1 MRSTMTAWLAILI
14 PLLVMVFALGMERL
28 ETRLRSGTVR
38 EDEVEDFLERAR
50 PDEVKAL
57 FRQGIGGAL
66 QMFRLRN
73 LGKAGRAPANQG
85 TGLTLTHGSDAAGSL
100 RTMMVRSGEQDPW
113 NRRSAP
119 MR

>member
-1 MRSTMTAWLAILI
+1 MTAWIAVLI
-14 PLLVMVFALGMERL
+14 PLLIMVFALGMERL
-28 ETRLRSGTVR
+28 ETRLRAGTVR

-73 LGKAGRAPANQG
+73 LGKRGGGSKRGRGTAP
-85 TGLTLTHGSDAAGSL
+85 TPRDSTS
-100 RTMMVRSGEQDPW
+100 V
-113 NRRSAP
+113 
-119 MR
+119 

>member
-1 MRSTMTAWLAILI
+1 MLDPSRGCGNISLTMTAWIAVLI
-14 PLLVMVFALGMERL
+14 PLLIMVFALGMERL
-28 ETRLRSGTVR
+28 ETRLRAGTVR

-73 LGKAGRAPANQG
+73 LGKRGGASKRGRSSGASSRST
-85 TGLTLTHGSDAAGSL
+85 TG
-100 RTMMVRSGEQDPW
+100 V
-113 NRRSAP
+113 
-119 MR
+119 

>member
-1 MRSTMTAWLAILI
+1 MRRTMTAWIAVLI
-14 PLLVMVFALGMERL
+14 PVLIMVFALGMERL
-28 ETRLRSGTVR
+28 ETRLRAGTVR

-73 LGKAGRAPANQG
+73 LGKRG
-85 TGLTLTHGSDAAGSL
+85 AGS
-100 RTMMVRSGEQDPW
+100 RRGRPSGAAPRSTTKV
-113 NRRSAP
+113 
-119 MR
+119 

>member
-1 MRSTMTAWLAILI
+1 VLDLARGCGSISVTMTAWIAILI
-14 PLLVMVFALGMERL
+14 PLLIMVFALGMERL
-28 ETRLRSGTVR
+28 ETRLRAGTVR

-73 LGKAGRAPANQG
+73 LGKRGAGTRRGRP
-85 TGLTLTHGSDAAGSL
+85 SDDDS
-100 RTMMVRSGEQDPW
+100 RSTT
-113 NRRSAP
+113 NA
-119 MR
+119 

>member
-1 MRSTMTAWLAILI
+1 MLDLPRRCGSISVTMTAWIAVLI
-14 PLLVMVFALGMERL
+14 PLLIMVFALGMERL
-28 ETRLRSGTVR
+28 ETRLRAGTVR

-73 LGKAGRAPANQG
+73 LGKRGASTRRGRPSG
-85 TGLTLTHGSDAAGSL
+85 DGP
-100 RTMMVRSGEQDPW
+100 RSTT
-113 NRRSAP
+113 NA
-119 MR
+119 

>member
-1 MRSTMTAWLAILI
+1 MLDGARVCGSISVTMTAWIAVLI
-14 PLLVMVFALGMERL
+14 PLLIMVFALGMERL
-28 ETRLRSGTVR
+28 ETRLRAGTVR

-73 LGKAGRAPANQG
+73 LGKRGAGTRRGRP
-85 TGLTLTHGSDAAGSL
+85 SDDDS
-100 RTMMVRSGEQDPW
+100 RSTT
-113 NRRSAP
+113 NA
-119 MR
+119 

>member
-1 MRSTMTAWLAILI
+1 VPAPPRACESIPGTMTAWIAVLI
-14 PLLVMVFALGMERL
+14 PLLIMVFALGMERL
-28 ETRLRSGTVR
+28 ETRLRAGTVR

-73 LGKAGRAPANQG
+73 LGKRHGGSKRGR
-85 TGLTLTHGSDAAGSL
+85 GSS
-100 RTMMVRSGEQDPW
+100 TSPRSTT
-113 NRRSAP
+113 SV
-119 MR
+119 

>member
-1 MRSTMTAWLAILI
+1 VLDLGRRCGSISVTMTAWIAVLI
-14 PLLVMVFALGMERL
+14 PLLIMVFALGMERL
-28 ETRLRSGTVR
+28 ETRLRAGTVR

-73 LGKAGRAPANQG
+73 LGKRGGSTRRGRPSDD
-85 TGLTLTHGSDAAGSL
+85 GS
-100 RTMMVRSGEQDPW
+100 RSTT
-113 NRRSAP
+113 NA
-119 MR
+119 

>member
-1 MRSTMTAWLAILI
+1 VAAGPARHAGDDPGGAAGPTVRDDAPTMTAWLAVLI

-73 LGKAGRAPANQG
+73 LGKRG
-85 TGLTLTHGSDAAGSL
+85 GLRDR
-100 RTMMVRSGEQDPW
+100 RTKDRV
-113 NRRSAP
+113 
-119 MR
+119 

>member
-1 MRSTMTAWLAILI
+1 MLDLARVCGTISLTMTAWIAILI
-14 PLLVMVFALGMERL
+14 PLLIMVFALGMERL
-28 ETRLRSGTVR
+28 ESRLRAGTVR

-73 LGKAGRAPANQG
+73 LGKRGGGSKRGRG
-85 TGLTLTHGSDAAGSL
+85 TTTSPRDTTS
-100 RTMMVRSGEQDPW
+100 V
-113 NRRSAP
+113 
-119 MR
+119 

>member
-1 MRSTMTAWLAILI
+1 MLAAPRACESIPDTMTAWIAVLI
-14 PLLVMVFALGMERL
+14 PLLIMVFALGMERL
-28 ETRLRSGTVR
+28 ETRLRAGTVR

-73 LGKAGRAPANQG
+73 LGKRHGTSRRGRSTP
-85 TGLTLTHGSDAAGSL
+85 TSS
-100 RTMMVRSGEQDPW
+100 RSTSGV
-113 NRRSAP
+113 
-119 MR
+119 

>member
-1 MRSTMTAWLAILI
+1 VLVPSRACETIPRTMTAWIAVLI
-14 PLLVMVFALGMERL
+14 PLLIMVFALG
-28 ETRLRSGTVR
+28 TRLRAGTVR

-73 LGKAGRAPANQG
+73 LGKRHGGSKRGRGSAAASRST
-85 TGLTLTHGSDAAGSL
+85 TG
-100 RTMMVRSGEQDPW
+100 V
-113 NRRSAP
+113 
-119 MR
+119 

>member
-1 MRSTMTAWLAILI
+1 VPEVGGTAPATRRVDPDARRRSPVRDDARTMTAWLAILI

-73 LGKAGRAPANQG
+73 LGKRGGPRRTKERA
-85 TGLTLTHGSDAAGSL
+85 
-100 RTMMVRSGEQDPW
+100 
-113 NRRSAP
+113 
-119 MR
+119 

>member
-1 MRSTMTAWLAILI
+1 MPAPLRACESIPGTMTAWIAVLI
-14 PLLVMVFALGMERL
+14 PLLIMVFALGMERL
-28 ETRLRSGTVR
+28 ETRLRAGTVR

-73 LGKAGRAPANQG
+73 LGKR
-85 TGLTLTHGSDAAGSL
+85 HGSTKRGRGPSASP
-100 RTMMVRSGEQDPW
+100 RSTT
-113 NRRSAP
+113 SV
-119 MR
+119 

>member
-1 MRSTMTAWLAILI
+1 MAGPERRCATMPLTMTAWLAILI

-28 ETRLRSGTVR
+28 ETRLRAGTVR

-73 LGKAGRAPANQG
+73 LGKRG
-85 TGLTLTHGSDAAGSL
+85 GSR
-100 RTMMVRSGEQDPW
+100 RTRE
-113 NRRSAP
+113 RT
-119 MR
+119 

>member
-1 MRSTMTAWLAILI
+1 
-14 PLLVMVFALGMERL
+14 MVFALGMERL
-28 ETRLRSGTVR
+28 ETRLRAGTVR

-73 LGKAGRAPANQG
+73 LGKRHGGSKRGRGSTTPSRST
-85 TGLTLTHGSDAAGSL
+85 TG
-100 RTMMVRSGEQDPW
+100 V
-113 NRRSAP
+113 
-119 MR
+119 

>member
-1 MRSTMTAWLAILI
+1 MRDDACTMTVWLAVLI

-28 ETRLRSGTVR
+28 ESRLRSGTVR

-73 LGKAGRAPANQG
+73 LGK
-85 TGLTLTHGSDAAGSL
+85 
-100 RTMMVRSGEQDPW
+100 RSGLSP
-113 NRRSAP
+113 RRAKD
-119 MR
+119 RT

>member
-1 MRSTMTAWLAILI
+1 MTAWIAVLI
-14 PLLVMVFALGMERL
+14 PLLIMVFALGMERL
-28 ETRLRSGTVR
+28 ETRLRAGTVR

-73 LGKAGRAPANQG
+73 LGKRHGGSKRGR
-85 TGLTLTHGSDAAGSL
+85 GSTASS
-100 RTMMVRSGEQDPW
+100 RSTT
-113 NRRSAP
+113 NV
-119 MR
+119 

>member
-1 MRSTMTAWLAILI
+1 MSDATRGCGSITRTMTAWIAVLI
-14 PLLVMVFALGMERL
+14 PLLIMVFALGMERL
-28 ETRLRSGTVR
+28 ETRLRAGTVR

-73 LGKAGRAPANQG
+73 LGKRHGGAKGGRGSAASPRST
-85 TGLTLTHGSDAAGSL
+85 TGA
-100 RTMMVRSGEQDPW
+100 
-113 NRRSAP
+113 
-119 MR
+119 

>member
-1 MRSTMTAWLAILI
+1 MPDGVGPVRDDAQTMTAWLAILI

-57 FRQGIGGAL
+57 FRQGSAGHSRCSGSGTSASGA
-66 QMFRLRN
+66 
-73 LGKAGRAPANQG
+73 GPAEPGNGPDAHARQRRRRIR
-85 TGLTLTHGSDAAGSL
+85 GL
-100 RTMMVRSGEQDPW
+100 
-113 NRRSAP
+113 
-119 MR
+119 

>member
-1 MRSTMTAWLAILI
+1 MLDTSRGCGTISLTMTAWIAVLI
-14 PLLVMVFALGMERL
+14 PLLIMVFALGMERL
-28 ETRLRSGTVR
+28 ETRLRAGTVR

-73 LGKAGRAPANQG
+73 LGKRGSGSKRGRSSGASSRST
-85 TGLTLTHGSDAAGSL
+85 TG
-100 RTMMVRSGEQDPW
+100 V
-113 NRRSAP
+113 
-119 MR
+119 

>member
-1 MRSTMTAWLAILI
+1 MPAPPRACESIPGTMTAWFAVLI
-14 PLLVMVFALGMERL
+14 PLLIMVFALGMERL
-28 ETRLRSGTVR
+28 ETRLRAGTVR

-73 LGKAGRAPANQG
+73 LGKR
-85 TGLTLTHGSDAAGSL
+85 HGGSK
-100 RTMMVRSGEQDPW
+100 RGGGSSASPRSTT
-113 NRRSAP
+113 SV
-119 MR
+119 

>member
-1 MRSTMTAWLAILI
+1 MAARARGCGTMRLTMTAWIAILI
-14 PLLVMVFALGMERL
+14 PLLIMVFALGMERL

-66 QMFRLRN
+66 TLFRLRN
-73 LGKAGRAPANQG
+73 LGKRGGTTRRGGRASEPSG
-85 TGLTLTHGSDAAGSL
+85 
-100 RTMMVRSGEQDPW
+100 RSTSGV
-113 NRRSAP
+113 
-119 MR
+119 

>member
-1 MRSTMTAWLAILI
+1 MTAWLAILI

-57 FRQGIGGAL
+57 FKQGIGGAL

-73 LGKAGRAPANQG
+73 RGKRNGAPPRSAK
-85 TGLTLTHGSDAAGSL
+85 
-100 RTMMVRSGEQDPW
+100 VRS
-113 NRRSAP
+113 
-119 MR
+119 

>member
-1 MRSTMTAWLAILI
+1 MTAWLAILI

-28 ETRLRSGTVR
+28 ETRLRAGTVR

-66 QMFRLRN
+66 QMFRLRH
-73 LGKAGRAPANQG
+73 LGKRGGGPRPGRPAGGGARGPPNAPRAPHR
-85 TGLTLTHGSDAAGSL
+85 GLPPGG
-100 RTMMVRSGEQDPW
+100 
-113 NRRSAP
+113 
-119 MR
+119 

>member
-1 MRSTMTAWLAILI
+1 MTAWIAVLI
-14 PLLVMVFALGMERL
+14 PLLIMVFALGMERL
-28 ETRLRSGTVR
+28 ETRLRAGTVR

-73 LGKAGRAPANQG
+73 LGKRGSGSTRRARPSA
-85 TGLTLTHGSDAAGSL
+85 TPT
-100 RTMMVRSGEQDPW
+100 RSTT
-113 NRRSAP
+113 NV
-119 MR
+119 

>member
-1 MRSTMTAWLAILI
+1 MTAWLSILI

-28 ETRLRSGTVR
+28 ETRLRAGTVR

-66 QMFRLRN
+66 QLFRLRN
-73 LGKAGRAPANQG
+73 RGKR
-85 TGLTLTHGSDAAGSL
+85 HGSGS
-100 RTMMVRSGEQDPW
+100 
-113 NRRSAP
+113 RRSTDDD
-119 MR
+119 

>member
-1 MRSTMTAWLAILI
+1 VLVPSRACESIPRTMTAWIAVLI
-14 PLLVMVFALGMERL
+14 PLLIMVFALGMERL
-28 ETRLRSGTVR
+28 ETRLRAGTVR

-73 LGKAGRAPANQG
+73 LGKRHGGSKRGR
-85 TGLTLTHGSDAAGSL
+85 GSAAG
-100 RTMMVRSGEQDPW
+100 TRSTT
-113 NRRSAP
+113 RV
-119 MR
+119 

>member
-1 MRSTMTAWLAILI
+1 MVLPSALAVLRLI
-14 PLLVMVFALGMERL
+14 VSSNLVGACTGSPIGFSALVMVFALGMERL

-73 LGKAGRAPANQG
+73 LGKRGGLGARRAK
-85 TGLTLTHGSDAAGSL
+85 D
-100 RTMMVRSGEQDPW
+100 QD
-113 NRRSAP
+113 
-119 MR
+119 